1 MTGFFQQYLQM
12 ALAGSLV
19 LVVLLFA
26 RLLLK
31 RMPKRFMCFLW
42 MIALFRLL
50 CPYTIEGPVPKFW
63 EREASIED
71 AGQADTEG
79 VVQRPVTVRE
89 PLREQQMGQDW
100 RPGDVMQGDSSPDIL
115 EPGNETVEKE
125 PLEEEPL
132 KQEVVDASEEK
143 PSEGVEITPEGEREP
158 GNTEALTHATQ
169 NLMEYLFLAAAY
181 VWIIGSLC
189 MAVFLAWKYIRTGSA
204 LRESTPLTTRRGIG
218 VRQSDFPG
226 VPMVFGIFQ
235 PCIYVPYGFDCEKE
249 QMILEHERVHIRH
262 GDTLCKML
270 SHIALCVHWW
280 NPLVWLGVS
289 LFHKDMEMACDEA
302 VLEQLTGEGRAEYS
316 RMLLQY
322 AAKRSG
328 LALPMGFGESNT
340 EERIRNILGKKKLP
354 VWGTG
359 LAFVL
364 VVALGICIATKPHE
378 PKHGGEEQPTQAEG
392 SGTSP
397 EIEWNDGR
405 ILCAS
410 GDDFKKIFEE
420 RWKKR
425 LREEGLEGEA
435 EALFAWRTPDGISWE
450 AMELDQRMTE
460 DCAFYFCT
468 LTEQGDIKIYQT
480 RANIYRTGEGYVGE
494 DISEE
499 LCFDRET
506 QQGKKNLP
514 EFEFCGLPFGD
525 AYPTDQEYQYYWM
538 VRKLIDE
545 IHDRYQKTNPA
556 RREALKE
563 PLSAIRELLGFTGE
577 GDYFL
582 GDLQRGTVYWT
593 EEIGGQQAEM
603 IFTMECKGGYW
614 FPILVCFSTHDSFAE
629 NYQWYLERKKTWNKM
644 EALDRETLE
653 RESVSYDEISSF
665 DDTKKEYILL
675 GQKEDVFLY
684 SARNEEALIVRDN
697 NGIYL
702 FPTYCAI
709 RRGASLYVGDFDG
722 DNSRE
727 YIIQAVN
734 KTGTECYGT
743 ELLVVEPIPGKEKEP
758 WRERANLY
766 RCTDENWLKELSNR
780 VTYEVHNQVN
790 RISIYSDG
798 FYHYL
803 IDYSEL
809 AKEWEKEGKKVN
821 IDSVFFGDMNGFSCV
836 DGQWYLEII
845 GGIDG
850 EETPVLYDY
859 GVRGVCPVYFG
870 EDGTVSFGEF
880 WFDEDYARREYW
892 NTTAEEYEKMHVK
905 ETVVATRSADVNQD
919 GTPELIVVSVTGD
932 ESRGDAM
939 ERLAEWGEICRLTW
953 NGGAGYRKMV
963 RK

>member
-71 AGQADTEG
+71 AGQTDTEG

-100 RPGDVMQGDSSPDIL
+100 RPGDVMQGDSSPEISK
-115 EPGNETVEKE
+115 PGNETVEKE

-132 KQEVVDASEEK
+132 EQEVVDASEEK

-158 GNTEALTHATQ
+158 GNAEALTHATQ

-204 LRESTPLTTRRGIG
+204 LRESTPLTTRRGIR

-249 QMILEHERVHIRH
+249 QMILEHETVHIRH
-262 GDTLCKML
+262 GDILCKLL

-392 SGTSP
+392 SGTETEEPGTDAEDSSLEFTVDTSAEDGTEASVVEPDSSTVDENPIFIENAWKVNDTFLDRWKEVLREQGLEEEAEKLRLVGIRNEQNKWWNSLWKDRKDLGASELLFCTVSDKGEIMEYLTSATIYRTDEGFYAEKITENPPFSLTSEKGFQSMFLFGLPFVDVSLYP
-397 EIEWNDGR
+397 EEKQVIQYLAEIYSRENPEKYGLLPDPVTAIKALLNLSGEGEFVPDKYNDGYVR
-405 ILCAS
+405 FLMKNQE
-410 GDDFKKIFEE
+410 GEQTLGFHVKKYGGYWYPDDVEYLEEGSYSAFQNNFQRCKEEEAFYEALSAEQLDEWSVLLNDFEE
-420 RWKKR
+420 QEKR
-425 LREEGLEGEA
+425 RQEGQELFLEMDHVGDAVLYRRYGDYKLVLRVKECVYPLLIYAERYPSLKVGDYDGDQKPEYVIESNNKSGTGFSGTELFVVELPEETNETGRSKGFEMSLFSDVDWLPELNRRITYSLDEEA
-435 EALFAWRTPDGISWE
+435 EAYRIYVDGK
-450 AMELDQRMTE
+450 Q
-460 DCAFYFCT
+460 
-468 LTEQGDIKIYQT
+468 
-480 RANIYRTGEGYVGE
+480 
-494 DISEE
+494 
-499 LCFDRET
+499 
-506 QQGKKNLP
+506 
-514 EFEFCGLPFGD
+514 
-525 AYPTDQEYQYYWM
+525 AYT
-538 VRKLIDE
+538 VE
-545 IHDRYQKTNPA
+545 IGTY
-556 RREALKE
+556 LKE
-563 PLSAIRELLGFTGE
+563 NSMDSLMGF
-577 GDYFL
+577 
-582 GDLQRGTVYWT
+582 
-593 EEIGGQQAEM
+593 
-603 IFTMECKGGYW
+603 
-614 FPILVCFSTHDSFAE
+614 SFGNIHHFVLE
-629 NYQWYLERKKTWNKM
+629 DDQWYLYASAGLNTTFSATPK
-644 EALDRETLE
+644 
-653 RESVSYDEISSF
+653 Y
-665 DDTKKEYILL
+665 EY
-675 GQKEDVFLY
+675 GMV
-684 SARNEEALIVRDN
+684 A
-697 NGIYL
+697 
-702 FPTYCAI
+702 
-709 RRGASLYVGDFDG
+709 
-722 DNSRE
+722 
-727 YIIQAVN
+727 
-734 KTGTECYGT
+734 
-743 ELLVVEPIPGKEKEP
+743 
-758 WRERANLY
+758 
-766 RCTDENWLKELSNR
+766 
-780 VTYEVHNQVN
+780 
-790 RISIYSDG
+790 
-798 FYHYL
+798 
-803 IDYSEL
+803 
-809 AKEWEKEGKKVN
+809 
-821 IDSVFFGDMNGFSCV
+821 
-836 DGQWYLEII
+836 
-845 GGIDG
+845 
-850 EETPVLYDY
+850 
-859 GVRGVCPVYFG
+859 VCPIVFH
-870 EDGTVSFGEF
+870 EDHTFS
-880 WFDEDYARREYW
+880 
-892 NTTAEEYEKMHVK
+892 M
-905 ETVVATRSADVNQD
+905 
-919 GTPELIVVSVTGD
+919 
-932 ESRGDAM
+932 
-939 ERLAEWGEICRLTW
+939 GEIQIQP
-953 NGGAGYRKMV
+953 GE
-963 RK
+963 